1 MQKIIKN
8 LLKGE
13 FTVNNCVLVG
23 NIGKDPVLKYTQNG
37 KAKCDFSVAPGNG
50 KDKDPTWHN
59 VQVWGDL
66 AERVSKLSKG
76 KHVTLQGKI
85 DNYSYEKDGQK
96 KYGNRILAFSVWWDF
111 SNDDKKGFDTPFVI
125 PPKKSQESSFSA
137 DDIPF

>member
-1 MQKIIKN
+1 MAPASGIDHFHNAIV
-8 LLKGE
+8 GGY
-13 FTVNNCVLVG
+13 VDHVLNVMRCADKLY
-23 NIGKDPVLKYTQNG
+23 NQWKDMGAY
-37 KAKCDFSVAPGNG
+37 
-50 KDKDPTWHN
+50 
-59 VQVWGDL
+59 
-66 AERVSKLSKG
+66 
-76 KHVTLQGKI
+76 I